1 MNVAVKDF
9 EVEKPISRATLK
21 AKEKYEGKVFSSRN
35 FGDFVVVNFISGK
48 EINIKFLDTGYETV
62 VDVSRIVVGNIKD
75 NLKPF
80 VCGVGYLGYDYE
92 KNDGLTKVYR
102 TWLGMIERCYSSNA
116 TFRYP
121 TYVGCSVS
129 SEFLNFS
136 YFKKWYFKQVG
147 SGEANYHFD
156 KDLLVKGN
164 KVYSPDTC
172 CFIPVEINSLL
183 TTTNKRRGDTPI
195 GVCVRKKRKGYQ
207 ACLCINGKDKHLGSF
222 DCPIKAFEAYKVA
235 REAYYKEK
243 AEQWKGKISDEAYEA
258 LKNRKVEITD

>member
-1 MNVAVKDF
+1 MNVAVK
-9 EVEKPISRATLK
+9 ECVAEQLSKATLK

-35 FGDFVVVNFISGK
+35 FGDYTVVNFISGK
-48 EINIKFLDTGYETV
+48 EINIKFRDTGYETV
-62 VDVSRIVVGNIKD
+62 VDVSRITTGNIKD

-80 VCGVGYLGYDYE
+80 VCGVGYLGCDFG

-102 TWLGMIERCYSSNA
+102 TWCGMVQRCYASNA

-121 TYVGCSVS
+121 TYVDCSVS

-172 CFIPVEINSLL
+172 CFIPAEINSLL
-183 TTTNKRRGDTPI
+183 TTTNKRRGGTPI
-195 GVCVRKKRKGYQ
+195 GVRICNKTGKYRSESYM
-207 ACLCINGKDKHLGSF
+207 NGKHKSFGSF

-235 REAYYKEK
+235 REVYYKEK
-243 AEQWKGKISDEAYEA
+243 AEQWKGKVSDEAYEA

>member
-1 MNVAVKDF
+1 MNVAVK
-9 EVEKPISRATLK
+9 ECVAPQLSKATLK

-35 FGDFVVVNFISGK
+35 FGDYTVVKYVHSK
-48 EINIKFLDTGYETV
+48 EIHIKFLDTEYEIV

-80 VCGVGYLGYDYE
+80 VCSVGYLGYGYE

-102 TWLGMIERCYSSNA
+102 TWCSMIKRCYASNT
-116 TFRYP
+116 TFRHP
-121 TYVGCSVS
+121 TYVDCSVS

-147 SGEANYHFD
+147 SREANYQFD

-172 CFIPVEINSLL
+172 CFIPAEINTLL
-183 TTTNKRRGDTPI
+183 TTTNKRRGSTPI
-195 GVCVRKKRKGYQ
+195 GVRICNKTGKYRSESYM
-207 ACLCINGKDKHLGSF
+207 NGKHNSFGSF
-222 DCPIKAFEAYKVA
+222 NCPIKAFEAYKVA